1 MVQTLTPTNRK
12 ETATAEN
19 VDFGTVKLT
28 STFPFTGRAD
38 IEYLPPFT
46 EETFSNIN
54 SMTDYFNGCTALK
67 KVVLPK
73 GNNTIT
79 YLIRT
84 FANCSNLESITLPD
98 SLEKLYSAV
107 QAFRY
112 CKKLQHIVMPNLQF
126 KETGGL
132 NGAFDGCEALKS
144 ATIGD
149 VTGGASVNYAF
160 TNCTSLETVIL
171 GDWSGVQT
179 AGDYKFYQTFN
190 NCTAVKN
197 FSVKKLPMINFPA
210 NAGFSV
216 MSKLTPQSY
225 ANIFAALPYNTG
237 NSDLTIYL
245 NATSLNAAKATTG
258 KYTATDVYDTT
269 TKKEQS
275 KSLTINDW
283 ITAAINKGWIIN
295 S

>member
-1 MVQTLTPTNRK
+1 MAQTLIPTNRK

-19 VDFGTVKLT
+19 VDFGTIKLSST
-28 STFPFTGRAD
+28 SPFTGRTD

-46 EETFSNIN
+46 KEMLENIT

-73 GNNTIT
+73 ENNTIS

-84 FANCSNLESITLPD
+84 FANCTNLERVVLPD
-98 SLEKLYSAV
+98 NLDNIYSAT

-112 CKKLQHIVMPNLQF
+112 CKKLQSIVMPNLPF
-126 KETGGL
+126 KEMGGFA
-132 NGAFDGCEALKS
+132 GAFDGCVALKS

-149 VTGGASVNYAF
+149 MSGASVNYVF

-171 GDWSGVQT
+171 GDWGDVQT
-179 AGDYKFYQTFN
+179 LGNYKFYQAFN
-190 NCTAVKN
+190 NCKAVKN
-197 FSVKKLPMINFPA
+197 FSVKKLPMIDFPA
-210 NAGFSV
+210 NVGFSV
-216 MSKLTPQSY
+216 MSQLTPQSY
-225 ANIFAALPYNTG
+225 ANIFAALPLNTG
-237 NSDLTIYL
+237 NSELTIYL

-269 TKKEQS
+269 TQKEQS

-283 ITAAINKGWIIN
+283 ITAATNKGWIIN

>member
-19 VDFGTVKLT
+19 VDFGKAALT
-28 STFPFTGRAD
+28 STSPFQGRTD

-46 EETFSNIN
+46 EENLKNIT

-67 KVVLPK
+67 KIVLPK

-79 YLIRT
+79 NLIRT
-84 FANCSNLESITLPD
+84 FASCSNLESITLPD
-98 SLEKLYSAV
+98 KLDKIDNISNMLSGC
-107 QAFRY
+107 R
-112 CKKLQHIVMPNLQF
+112 KLQSIVIPN
-126 KETGGL
+126 TPSC
-132 NGAFDGCEALKS
+132 AYHTAL
-144 ATIGD
+144 
-149 VTGGASVNYAF
+149 VE
-160 TNCTSLETVIL
+160 NCTSLKTAQI
-171 GDWSGVQT
+171 GDVVRDT
-179 AGDYKFYQTFN
+179 KFRYSFYS
-190 NCTAVKN
+190 CTALESVTFGDLSSITNDDAFHMAFYNCKNLKN
-197 FSVKKLPMINFPA
+197 FSVKKLPMINFVL
-210 NAGFSV
+210 NDRFID
-216 MSKLTPQSY
+216 MSQLTPQSY
-225 ANIFAALPYNTG
+225 ANIFAALPHNTG
-237 NSDLTIYL
+237 NSELTIYL

-283 ITAAINKGWIIN
+283 ITAATNKGWIIN